1 MEGISIIIPVYNTEK
16 YVEKC
21 IYSIVNEM
29 KKVDQLIIID
39 DGSTDLSASICKRYI
54 CDNVSLITNDNHG
67 VSFSRNMGINLAQ
80 NEYIMFVDSDD
91 YLLSGWRSI
100 IEKGINTGKDIVYFS
115 KDSKNKMTVKEI
127 LNDILC
133 LPKRRVLN
141 INASACWGKIFKLK
155 FIKENKIYFDC
166 KLINGE
172 DGFFCL
178 QSIAKTNS
186 YTILNSDEFYFY
198 RTDNISSATHTF
210 NEKFIPSNFQYIS
223 RLESELN
230 SIDLYKSNEVNE
242 IINYVTLQSIYLVM
256 SKLSLIKERESR
268 CTYYHY
274 LNVFDDFFAK
284 YRINWNFGIIQN
296 VNFILLKGKHY
307 DLSANTI
314 QLIRNL
320 RNIIKR

>member
-1 MEGISIIIPVYNTEK
+1 MKGISIIIPVYNTEK

-21 IYSIVNEM
+21 IHSIVNEM
-29 KKVDQLIIID
+29 KNIDQLIIID
-39 DGSTDLSASICKRYI
+39 DGSTDSSASICEKYI
-54 CDNVSLITNDNHG
+54 CNNVSLITNDNHG

-91 YLLSGWRSI
+91 YLLSGWRNI

-115 KDSKNKMTVKEI
+115 KDSLNKTTVKEI

-133 LPKRRVLN
+133 LPKRKVLN
-141 INASACWGKIFKLK
+141 INASACWGKIFKLN

-210 NEKFIPSNFQYIS
+210 NEKFIPSNSQYIS

-284 YRINWNFGIIQN
+284 YKINWNFGIIQN

-307 DLSANTI
+307 DLSANII

>member
-1 MEGISIIIPVYNTEK
+1 MKGISIIIPVYNTEK

-21 IYSIVNEM
+21 IHSIVNEM
-29 KKVDQLIIID
+29 KNIDQLIIID
-39 DGSTDLSASICKRYI
+39 DGSTDSSASICEKYI
-54 CDNVSLITNDNHG
+54 CNNVSLITNDNHG

-91 YLLSGWRSI
+91 YLLSGWRNI
-100 IEKGINTGKDIVYFS
+100 LEKGINTGKDIVYFS
-115 KDSKNKMTVKEI
+115 KDSINKTTVKEI

-133 LPKRRVLN
+133 LPKRKVLN
-141 INASACWGKIFKLK
+141 INASACWGKIFKLN

-186 YTILNSDEFYFY
+186 YTILNADEFYFY

-210 NEKFIPSNFQYIS
+210 NEKFIPSNSQYIS

-230 SIDLYKSNEVNE
+230 SILLFTKELQKKAENVIIFREYK
-242 IINYVTLQSIYLVM
+242 YLFN
-256 SKLSLIKERESR
+256 
-268 CTYYHY
+268 CFY
-274 LNVFDDFFAK
+274 
-284 YRINWNFGIIQN
+284 
-296 VNFILLKGKHY
+296 
-307 DLSANTI
+307 
-314 QLIRNL
+314 
-320 RNIIKR
+320 

>member
-1 MEGISIIIPVYNTEK
+1 MKGISIIIPVYNTEK

-21 IYSIVNEM
+21 IHSIVNEM
-29 KKVDQLIIID
+29 KNADQLIIID
-39 DGSTDLSASICKRYI
+39 DGSTDSSASICKKYI

-67 VSFSRNMGINLAQ
+67 VSFSRNMGIDLAQ

-91 YLLSGWRSI
+91 YLLSGWRNT

-115 KDSKNKMTVKEI
+115 KKPVNRTTVKEI
-127 LNDILC
+127 VNDILC
-133 LPKRRVLN
+133 LPKRKVLN
-141 INASACWGKIFKLK
+141 INASACWGKIFKLT

-178 QSIAKTNS
+178 QSVAKTNS

-210 NEKFIPSNFQYIS
+210 NEKFIPSNSQYIS
-223 RLESELN
+223 QLESELN
-230 SIDLYKSNEVNE
+230 SMDLYKSNEVTE
-242 IINYVTLQSIYLVM
+242 IINYITLQSIYLVM
-256 SKLSLIKERESR
+256 SKLSLIRERDIR

-274 LNVFDDFFAK
+274 LKVFDDFFAK
-284 YRINWNFGIIQN
+284 YKLNWNFGIMQN
-296 VNFILLKGKHY
+296 MNFILLKGKHY
-307 DLSANTI
+307 DLSATI
-314 QLIRNL
+314 IQIIRNL